1 VRVGSFLRKRSN
13 PWILALGALLVLLLG
28 AIDVLTGREISFSVF
43 YLLPI
48 LLVTWLIGRW
58 AGVSISVASAI
69 TWLASDYLAGHSY
82 FHPLVPYWNMAV
94 RLSFFLIITWL
105 LSELRTRLQR
115 ERHLART
122 DSLTNVANRRYFY
135 DLAEMEIARALR
147 YEHPLSIAYIDIN
160 NFKHVNDQRGHAAG
174 DALLCLV
181 ANTIQSNLRS
191 VDVVARMGGD
201 EFAILLPETGSEY
214 AKETLARV
222 RNVLLEAAGENEP
235 SVTFSIGASTF
246 LRPPD
251 SVDEMLKSV
260 DGLMYAAKHSGEN
273 IIRHEVYH

>member
-1 VRVGSFLRKRSN
+1 LVRVGSFLRERSN
-13 PWILALGALLVLLLG
+13 PWILTLGALLVLLLG

-48 LLVTWLIGRW
+48 LLVTWLIGRR
-58 AGVSISVASAI
+58 AGVSISLASAI
-69 TWLASDYLAGHSY
+69 TWLASDYLAGYSY

-105 LSELRTRLQR
+105 LSELRTTLQR

-122 DSLTNVANRRYFY
+122 DALTNVANRRYFY

-147 YEHPLSIAYIDIN
+147 YEHSFTVAYIDIN
-160 NFKHVNDQRGHAAG
+160 HFKRVNDQRGHAFG
-174 DALLCLV
+174 DALLYLV
-181 ANTIQSNLRS
+181 ASTIQSNLRG

-214 AKETLARV
+214 AR
-222 RNVLLEAAGENEP
+222 RY
-235 SVTFSIGASTF
+235 S
-246 LRPPD
+246 
-251 SVDEMLKSV
+251 
-260 DGLMYAAKHSGEN
+260 
-273 IIRHEVYH
+273 